1 MNYEK
6 YVSSICLSRRF
17 SASTEPND
25 SQFIEWD
32 KHQLSYV
39 IELDDYVSIRFFVS

>member
-1 MNYEK
+1 MRNMLLALLYACQC
-6 YVSSICLSRRF
+6 VF

-25 SQFIEWD
+25 SHFIEWD

-39 IELDDYVSIRFFVS
+39 IELDDDVSIRFFVS